1 MYRVLT
7 AFLLTLGLAPALAHH
22 GSAHYYDL
30 DSVARVEGEIVSVSW
45 RNPHVMLELRRT
57 DDGGANEIWDIEG
70 SSVNS
75 LARVGVE
82 ADSIT
87 VGEHVTITG
96 AISRH
101 GLPAMAGH
109 VVTYADGRDV
119 PIWPR
124 PAKRLGQDVRPA
136 PLSAEAAEAARDR
149 AIGIFR
155 IWSRRDLTGLF
166 LEDGHLPFTAA
177 AEAARAAWNPLEDDP
192 VLDCIPRGMSSIMNT
207 PHPIEFV
214 DQGYSVLLRMEEWD
228 TERVIHIDDAVD
240 PETQPHTPLGYSVGR
255 FEDARTLVV
264 TTTRISDP
272 YFDDEGTPQSEDAV
286 VTERFSMTEDG
297 TRLYYESIHED
308 PYTFT
313 EPARWSSYW
322 DWNPG
327 EIIRPFDC
335 VVP

>member
-1 MYRVLT
+1 MRFASISCSLVLVSV
-7 AFLLTLGLAPALAHH
+7 PVIAHH
-22 GSAHYYDL
+22 GSAHYYDM
-30 DSVARVEGEIVSVSW
+30 DNIVSVEGEIVSVTW
-45 RNPHVMLELRRT
+45 RNPHVMIELRRT

-82 ADSIT
+82 ADSLSA
-87 VGEHVTITG
+87 GGAVTITG

-109 VVTYADGRDV
+109 VVTFADGTEV

-124 PAKRLGQDVRPA
+124 PAKRLGLEVRPA
-136 PLSAEAAEAARDR
+136 PLSAEAAEAARSKAR
-149 AIGIFR
+149 GLFR

-166 LEDGHLPFTAA
+166 LEDGYLPFTEAA
-177 AEAARAAWNPLEDDP
+177 IAARAAWNPLEDDP
-192 VLDCIPRGMSSIMNT
+192 VLDCTPRGMSSIMNT

-214 DQGYSVLLRMEEWD
+214 DRGYSVLLRMEEFD
-228 TERVIHIDDAVD
+228 TERVIHIDDAVN
-240 PETQPHTPLGYSVGR
+240 PESQPRTPLGYSVGHW
-255 FEDARTLVV
+255 ENARTLVV
-264 TTTRISDP
+264 TTSRISDP
-272 YFDDEGTPQSEDAV
+272 FFDDEGTPQSEDAV
-286 VTERFSMTEDG
+286 VTERFSMNEEG
-297 TRLYYESIHED
+297 TRLTYESFHDD

-327 EIIRPFDC
+327 EIIRRFDC
-335 VVP
+335 LSQ